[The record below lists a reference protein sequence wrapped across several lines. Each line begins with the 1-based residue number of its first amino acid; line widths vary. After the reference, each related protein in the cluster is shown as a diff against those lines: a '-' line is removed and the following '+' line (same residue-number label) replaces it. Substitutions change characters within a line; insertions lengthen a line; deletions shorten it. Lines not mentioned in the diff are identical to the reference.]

1 MPSERPPPVS
11 TATLGSDR
19 LLDHPSFLVFWGARV
34 LSAIGFQMSAV
45 AVGWLVYA
53 RTDSAYSLGLIG
65 LFQFLPMVALT
76 LLVGHVAD
84 RYDRR
89 RIVQA
94 CLLVEG
100 AALAMLALAIVGDW
114 LTVPGIFAAVLV
126 LGAARAFEQPTMA
139 ALLPGVVPARIL
151 PRALAVSSSAM
162 QTATIVGPSV
172 GGLLYAVGTTVP
184 FAVAAACFLGA
195 GGLMLLMRLERPAPR
210 REPAT
215 LRSVFSGI
223 AFIRSR
229 PMILGA
235 ISLDMFAVLLGGA
248 TALLPI
254 YAHDILQTGPWG
266 LGLLR
271 AAPAVGALTMSAVL
285 TRVPLRRTVGL
296 KMFAAVIVF
305 GAATVVFAASTNL
318 AVSLVALAVLGAAD
332 NVSVVIRSS
341 LVQLLTPDEMRG
353 RVSAVNSLFIGTSN
367 QLGEFESGMMA
378 GLLGAVPAGIIGG
391 LGTIAVAMLWMR
403 LFAALRKAQT
413 LSG

>member
-1 MPSERPPPVS
+1 MSPSTVS
-11 TATLGSDR
+11 ATAPGSDR
-19 LLDHPSFLVFWGARV
+19 LLDHPSFPVFWGARV
-34 LSAIGFQMSAV
+34 LSAIAFQMSAV

-53 RTDSAYSLGLIG
+53 RTGSAYSLGLVG
-65 LFQFLPMVALT
+65 LVQFLPMVALT

-84 RYDRR
+84 RYNRR

-94 CLLVEG
+94 CLLIEG
-100 AALAMLALAIVGDW
+100 VTLAVLAAAILGDW
-114 LTVPGIFAAVLV
+114 LSVPGIYAAVLV

-139 ALLPGVVPARIL
+139 ALLPAVVPAGIL

-172 GGLLYAVGTTVP
+172 GGLLYAVGVTVP
-184 FAVAAACFLGA
+184 FAVAAGCFLCA
-195 GGLMLLMRLERPAPR
+195 CALMVLMRLERPAPR

-223 AFIRSR
+223 AFIRSQ

-271 AAPAVGALTMSAVL
+271 AAPAVGALAMSAVL
-285 TRVPLRRTVGL
+285 TRVPLRRAVGR
-296 KMFAAVIVF
+296 KMFASVIVF
-305 GAATVVFAASTNL
+305 GAATVVFAASTSL
-318 AVSLVALAVLGAAD
+318 ALSLVALAVLGAAD

-353 RVSAVNSLFIGTSN
+353 RVSAVNALFVGTSN
-367 QLGEFESGMMA
+367 QLGEFESGMAA
-378 GLLGAVPAGIIGG
+378 GLLGAVPAGILGG
-391 LGTIAVAMLWMR
+391 VGTIAVALLWMR
-403 LFAALRKAQT
+403 LFPQLRRAQT

>member
-1 MPSERPPPVS
+1 
-11 TATLGSDR
+11 
-19 LLDHPSFLVFWGARV
+19 
-34 LSAIGFQMSAV
+34 
-45 AVGWLVYA
+45 
-53 RTDSAYSLGLIG
+53 
-65 LFQFLPMVALT
+65 
-76 LLVGHVAD
+76 
-84 RYDRR
+84 
-89 RIVQA
+89 
-94 CLLVEG
+94 
-100 AALAMLALAIVGDW
+100 
-114 LTVPGIFAAVLV
+114 
-126 LGAARAFEQPTMA
+126 MA
-139 ALLPGVVPARIL
+139 ALLPAVVPAGVL

-184 FAVAAACFLGA
+184 FALSAGCFLGA
-195 GGLMLLMRLERPAPR
+195 CSLMLLMRLERPALR

-271 AAPAVGALTMSAVL
+271 AAPAVGALTMSLVL
-285 TRVPLRRTVGL
+285 TRVPLRRAVGL

-305 GAATVVFAASTNL
+305 GAATVVFSAS
-318 AVSLVALAVLGAAD
+318 ASLVLSLAALAVLGAAD

-353 RVSAVNSLFIGTSN
+353 RVSAVNSLFVGTSN
-367 QLGEFESGMMA
+367 QLGEFESGMVA

-391 LGTIAVAMLWMR
+391 LGTVAVALLWMR
-403 LFAALRKAQT
+403 LFPALRKAQT

>member
-1 MPSERPPPVS
+1 VS
-11 TATLGSDR
+11 TTALGSDR
-19 LLDHPSFLVFWGARV
+19 LLDHPSFLVFWGVRV

-53 RTDSAYSLGLIG
+53 LTGSAFSLGLVG
-65 LFQFLPMVALT
+65 LFQFLPMVVLT

-84 RYDRR
+84 HYDRR
-89 RIVQA
+89 RIVQI

-100 AALAMLALAIVGDW
+100 VTLVVLALGILDGW
-114 LTVPGIFAAVLV
+114 LTVPGVFVAVLA

-139 ALLPGVVPARIL
+139 ALLPAVVPPKVL
-151 PRALAVSSSAM
+151 PRALAVASSAM
-162 QTATIVGPSV
+162 QTATIVGPSI

-184 FAVAAACFLGA
+184 FALAAACFLGA
-195 GGLMLLMRLERPAPR
+195 GGLMLLMRLERPPPR

-223 AFIRSR
+223 AYIRSR

-271 AAPAVGALTMSAVL
+271 AAPAVGALTMSVVL
-285 TRVPLRRTVGL
+285 TRVPLGRAVGL

-305 GAATVVFAASTNL
+305 GAATVVFAASTSVVLSL
-318 AVSLVALAVLGAAD
+318 AALAVLGAAD

-367 QLGEFESGMMA
+367 QLGEFESGMVA

-391 LGTIAVAMLWMR
+391 LGTIAVAVLWMR
-403 LFAALRKAQT
+403 LFPALRKAQT

>member
-1 MPSERPPPVS
+1 MS
-11 TATLGSDR
+11 TTALGSDR
-19 LLDHPSFLVFWGARV
+19 LLDHPSFLVFWGVRV

-53 RTDSAYSLGLIG
+53 LTGSAFSLGLVG
-65 LFQFLPMVALT
+65 LFQFLPMVVLT

-84 RYDRR
+84 HYDRR
-89 RIVQA
+89 RIVQI

-100 AALAMLALAIVGDW
+100 VTLVVLALGILDGW
-114 LTVPGIFAAVLV
+114 LTVPGVFVAVLA

-139 ALLPGVVPARIL
+139 ALLPAVVPGRVL

-184 FAVAAACFLGA
+184 FALAAACFLGA
-195 GGLMLLMRLERPAPR
+195 GSLMLLMRLERPPPR

-223 AFIRSR
+223 AYIRSR

-271 AAPAVGALTMSAVL
+271 AAPAVGALTMSVVL
-285 TRVPLRRTVGL
+285 TRLPLGRAVGL

-305 GAATVVFAASTNL
+305 GAATVVFAASTSL
-318 AVSLVALAVLGAAD
+318 ALSLVALTVLGAAD

-367 QLGEFESGMMA
+367 QLGEFESGMVA

-391 LGTIAVAMLWMR
+391 LGTIAVAVLWMR
-403 LFAALRKAQT
+403 LFPALRKAQT